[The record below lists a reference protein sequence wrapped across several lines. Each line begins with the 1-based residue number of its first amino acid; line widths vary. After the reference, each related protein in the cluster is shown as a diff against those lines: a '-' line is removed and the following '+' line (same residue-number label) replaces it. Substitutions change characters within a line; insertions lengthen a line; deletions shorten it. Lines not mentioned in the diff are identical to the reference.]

1 MQNMRSITISTD
13 VFARIWSLR
22 QPGEDTEDAILGR
35 ILGCGAVDITKSI
48 AASLRGGLIDAR
60 SGVHFPEGF
69 EVFRMYLGVEY
80 RARIISGK
88 WVLGSDDR
96 AFQSLNELSRA
107 IGAKTENA
115 WLNWLYLD
123 DRGMRQPVS
132 KLRNPNVIAT
142 RVRQKGSA
150 VQDQPV
156 DTEVVRTGGDY
167 GAIVGDGTWRDD
179 VRSALQRLG
188 GRASLSRI
196 YKEVEAVRSAA
207 GRSIPSSL
215 EATVRRTLEDH
226 SSDSENYR
234 GQDLFSMPEGK
245 GAGVWGLR

>member
-1 MQNMRSITISTD
+1 MRSITISTD

-35 ILGCGAVDITKSI
+35 ILGCGAADITKPIS
-48 AASLRGGLIDAR
+48 SLLGAGLFDPR
-60 SGVHFPEGF
+60 SGVQFPEGF

-80 RARIISGK
+80 RARIVGGK
-88 WVLGSDDR
+88 WVLGSDGR
-96 AFQSLNELSRA
+96 ALQSLNGLSRA
-107 IGAKTENA
+107 IGARTENA

-132 KLRNPNVIAT
+132 KLRDPNMIAT
-142 RVRQKGSA
+142 RARQNEA
-150 VQDQPV
+150 TVQDHPV
-156 DTEVVRTGGDY
+156 DGEVARASGEY
-167 GAIVGDGTWRDD
+167 GVIPGDGTWRDD
-179 VRSALQRLG
+179 VRNALQRLG

-196 YKEVEAVRSAA
+196 YKEVEAVRFAA
-207 GRSIPSSL
+207 GRSIPPSL

-234 GQDLFSMPEGK
+234 GQDLFFMPEGK